1 MLIPNFKYIY
11 ADTNVISNICKEGGC
26 TTDFLRHFPPGENY
40 LLCLSTFTLYE
51 LSKSKALMPHFR
63 KLFALFPC
71 AILYSYFPLGYK
83 EVKMI
88 LGEIKEVDPV
98 LLTPQAIM
106 IEGKK
111 IHPDSLDIVL
121 QTPSVLKAF
130 DFIETK
136 TEELF
141 IEYSTLLEKEE
152 FKELKNKNFNRNQF
166 VNVFKKYELKHRF
179 FGGKNIDIE
188 PDKFSKMKT
197 LEVLGQGLY
206 YKFYSDSKRKIS
218 RNDVIDILIMTTAP
232 YCHTYVSESNCID
245 IFRKI
250 VRTNKST
257 ISTKFMTI
265 SDLKK

>member
-1 MLIPNFKYIY
+1 
-11 ADTNVISNICKEGGC
+11 
-26 TTDFLRHFPPGENY
+26 
-40 LLCLSTFTLYE
+40 
-51 LSKSKALMPHFR
+51 
-63 KLFALFPC
+63 
-71 AILYSYFPLGYK
+71 
-83 EVKMI
+83 MI